1 MVAAAPSA
9 ITHPLR
15 RPPGPKGHFLLG
27 NLAAVSRDWLG
38 FYSRCA
44 KEYGDVVQLRYLHV
58 PICLL
63 MLPRDILY
71 LLVSNPGNFTKF
83 DGYRDLARFLAR
95 GLVTNVGQRR
105 QSPR

>member
-44 KEYGDVVQLRYLHV
+44 TAYGDVVQLRYLHV
-58 PICLL
+58 PLCLL
-63 MLPRDILY
+63 MDPRVIESV
-71 LLVSNPGNFTKF
+71 LVTDPGNFTKSA
-83 DGYRDLARFLAR
+83 GHGARATVPGHRLRPHAR
-95 GLVTNVGQRR
+95 PPSQR
-105 QSPR
+105 